1 MLKLL
6 MLYIFYDDKINN
18 VLDMLLMIELI
29 VYLWIRRVSYIGDNL
44 LGILMCVLRDVFYSL
59 FIILMKIEL
68 FVFVI
73 GLCLVAVI
81 QIDS

>member
-18 VLDMLLMIELI
+18 VLDRLLMIELI
-29 VYLWIRRVSYIGDNL
+29 AYLWIKRVSCIVDNP
-44 LGILMCVLRDVFYSL
+44 LGILKYGLTDVFYSL
-59 FIILMKIEL
+59 FIILMKIDL
-68 FVFVI
+68 FVI
-73 GLCLVAVI
+73 VI